1 MGIPEGG
8 VRYRPGGSRKGKVM
22 GWSLIENYI
31 VFILVVPIKYF
42 RNFRNFRKFKTL
54 SSKIFI
60 ALGSN

>member
-1 MGIPEGG
+1 MCMGIPEGG

-22 GWSLIENYI
+22 GWSLIEI
-31 VFILVVPIKYF
+31 ILVVPIKYF